1 MVTIYKAKA
10 AARGPKHIDV
20 TIERFDH
27 ESQGVCRQQGVM
39 TFATGALP
47 GETVR
52 LELTEQK
59 KTYQRGHVIKVL
71 TASPLRQPL
80 HCAENKQCGGC
91 QLGYVAPESALE
103 LKTQGVRDLLQH
115 QLKVASL
122 PWQAALTSNAV
133 GYRRKARIG
142 IWFEQKTQRFH
153 VGFRGFQRKDIVNI
167 KSCVVLSPVIAPV
180 LSVLA
185 DVLPR
190 LKQGKHVTHAEVLD
204 ADGQAYIVLRH
215 VKPLPD
221 TDKAICLAAWPQAC
235 WLGEAE
241 SGVLQAWHD
250 QAEPSY
256 LLADGT
262 RLHFTAADFIQVNA
276 DVNQQMVA
284 QALAW
289 LMPEKSD
296 QVLDLYCGIGNFS
309 LALAPKVQQVV
320 GVEGVASMVKRAS
333 QNAELNQFDNVR
345 FYQADLHLPWRK
357 APWAQQ
363 RFDKIVLDPARAGA
377 EGAIEQVVL
386 LKARQVL
393 YVSCNAT
400 TFARDAKVLLAN
412 GYRIAKI
419 GVMDMFPYTSHLE
432 LMALFEL

>member
-1 MVTIYKAKA
+1 MVSIYKPKA
-10 AARGPKHIDV
+10 AARGPKHTEL
-20 TIERFDH
+20 TIERWDH
-27 ESQGVCRQQGVM
+27 EAQGIHRQSQM
-39 TFATGALP
+39 ISFITGALP
-47 GETVR
+47 GETVKV
-52 LELTEQK
+52 ELTEQK
-59 KTYQRGHVIKVL
+59 KNYQRGHVIKVL
-71 TASPLRQPL
+71 QPSALRQPL
-80 HCAENKQCGGC
+80 HCQANSRCGGC
-91 QLGYVAPESALE
+91 QLGYVSPAQALA
-103 LKTQGVRDLLQH
+103 LKTNGVAELLQH
-115 QLKVASL
+115 QLKLTEL
-122 PWQAALTSNAV
+122 PWQAPLQGDPL
-133 GYRRKARIG
+133 GYRRKARLG
-142 IWFEQKTQRFH
+142 VWFDQKTNRFQ
-153 VGFRGFQRKDIVNI
+153 VGFRGFQSKEIVDVAA
-167 KSCVVLSPVIAPV
+167 CPVLSPVIAPA

-185 DVLPR
+185 SQLPKLAKGR
-190 LKQGKHVTHAEVLD
+190 YITHAELLD
-204 ADGQAYIVLRH
+204 ADGQAYIVIRH
-215 VKPLPD
+215 VKPL
-221 TDKAICLAAWPQAC
+221 TDVDKKILMAAWPEAF

-241 SGVLQAWHD
+241 SGVLEAW
-250 QAEPSY
+250 QQQPEPCY
-256 LLADGT
+256 QLADGT
-262 RLHFTAADFIQVNA
+262 RLHFQASDFIQVNA

-320 GVEGVASMVKRAS
+320 AVEGVASMVNRAS
-333 QNAELNQFDNVR
+333 QNAELNQLANVH

-357 APWAQQ
+357 AAWAQQ

-377 EGAIEQVVL
+377 EGAIEQVAA
-386 LKARQVL
+386 LKASQVL